1 MKKTIKTW
9 QLVLVCI
16 LVLAVLIL
24 ALQYR
29 TVWIIWSNL
38 TQPKIPLS
46 QDAEWTGG
54 SYERI
59 AYGDHA
65 SQYIDLYVPSS
76 EEPVPLFVLV
86 HGGGFVSGDTQTRQ
100 AQLMYRYFRD
110 HGFAC
115 ASVNYRLAAEAR
127 FPAAIEDVRAA
138 VRFLVGHAQDYG
150 YRADGIAIWGESAG
164 GYLAAYEA
172 VTEDQVPIR
181 ALVDFYGVMDFPS
194 MEQQFRAEKI
204 PGWVVSMGNGWVR
217 DACEGFASCE
227 ECWIGKTK
235 NEWTEQIIRES
246 SVLETV
252 AGGVANRELKS
263 MILHGDADITVP
275 CPQSRELA
283 ASLEAACGKENVAF
297 QLLHGLG
304 HASDLFYTEEQL
316 GDIAAFLNEAL
327 GIHPCSGADTVYTQN
342 SFLRKYSLYG

>member
-9 QLVLVCI
+9 KLI
-16 LVLAVLIL
+16 LVGILILAVVIL

-29 TVWIIWSNL
+29 TVWIIGANL

-46 QDAEWTGG
+46 QDTEWTGG
-54 SYERI
+54 AYERI

-138 VRFLVGHAQDYG
+138 VRFLAGHAQDYG

-172 VTEDQVPIR
+172 VTEDQVPIK
-181 ALVDFYGVMDFPS
+181 ALVDFYGIMDFS
-194 MEQQFRAEKI
+194 GMDEQFREEGI
-204 PGWVVSMGNGWVR
+204 PAWVVSMGNGWVQNS
-217 DACEGFASCE
+217 CEGFASCE
-227 ECWIGKTK
+227 ECWIGKAK
-235 NEWTEQIIRES
+235 SEWTEQIIRES
-246 SVLETV
+246 SVLEII
-252 AGGVANRELKS
+252 AGGVKNRELKS
-263 MILHGDADITVP
+263 MIQHGDADITVP

-283 ASLEAACGKENVAF
+283 AALAAACGKENVTF
-297 QLLHGLG
+297 QELHGLG
-304 HASDLFYTEEQL
+304 HASDLFYTGERLE
-316 GDIAAFLNEAL
+316 AVAVFLNQAL
-327 GIHPCSGADTVYTQN
+327 GIHP
-342 SFLRKYSLYG
+342 